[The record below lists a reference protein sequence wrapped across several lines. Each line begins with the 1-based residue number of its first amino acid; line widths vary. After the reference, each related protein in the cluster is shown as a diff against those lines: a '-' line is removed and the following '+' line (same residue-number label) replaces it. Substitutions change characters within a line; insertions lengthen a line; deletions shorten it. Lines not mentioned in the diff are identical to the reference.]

1 MNIVTVSQKAKEA
14 LKSHAKQEAQVLGW
28 PYVVRKGQS
37 LPKLQEQYKA
47 DSILNFQNTGPSL
60 YTGPGKEHH
69 FHLSMAQLRILRLER
84 GEQDHLV
91 EAVKIES
98 PEQFSILDCTLGLAS
113 DSIIMTY
120 AYPEARITGLEAALP
135 LWYITKY
142 GLQHFVHDNKEV
154 TNALRRIEAI
164 HGNYIDYLA
173 QADNDSFEVIYFD
186 PMFEKPIEESP
197 QFLSLRGH
205 IHEEPLSI
213 DSFHQACRVAKY
225 KVVIKER
232 PFASIFKILQP
243 HEWVGGKYS
252 RIGYGVYYVE
262 RI

>member
-1 MNIVTVSQKAKEA
+1 MDNTENKVNYKIKNILEDNEIFNVI
-14 LKSHAKQEAQVLGW
+14 
-28 PYVVRKGQS
+28 S
-37 LPKLQEQYKA
+37 L
-47 DSILNFQNTGPSL
+47 
-60 YTGPGKEHH
+60 
-69 FHLSMAQLRILRLER
+69 
-84 GEQDHLV
+84 
-91 EAVKIES
+91 
-98 PEQFSILDCTLGLAS
+98 
-113 DSIIMTY
+113 
-120 AYPEARITGLEAALP
+120 
-135 LWYITKY
+135 
-142 GLQHFVHDNKEV
+142 
-154 TNALRRIEAI
+154 
-164 HGNYIDYLA
+164 
-173 QADNDSFEVIYFD
+173 DNDIDIIYFD